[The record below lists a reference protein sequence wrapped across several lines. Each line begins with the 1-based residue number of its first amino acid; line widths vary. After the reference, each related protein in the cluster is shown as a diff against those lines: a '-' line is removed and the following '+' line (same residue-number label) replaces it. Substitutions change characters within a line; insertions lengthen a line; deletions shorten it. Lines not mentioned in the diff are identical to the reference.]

1 MEVEQMPITVKDIT
15 DVLNKDVFTDKGYY
29 CGKISDLEFDISRFK
44 VRSIVIATVKGSFLG
59 DMVGGKKGIIVP
71 YPMVQSIGDVVIIK
85 HITAPPPEER

>member
-85 HITAPPPEER
+85 HITAPPPEEK

>member
-1 MEVEQMPITVKDIT
+1 MPITVRDVT
-15 DVLNKDVFTDKGYY
+15 EVLNKDVFTDKGYY

-85 HITAPPPEER
+85 HITAPPPEEK